1 MSRREKNKQLEK
13 SSFLT
18 SNNFNTSV
26 QKILSSTS
34 KSNLNN
40 NTNINRVKLM
50 LESHKKAF
58 HKRSLSTYQNN
69 LTSINTQTKLNLEN
83 ASKIPTPLN
92 SYFAKT
98 KKIKDNK
105 NIKIEI
111 NNSLEKKKMI
121 IIKT

>member
-1 MSRREKNKQLEK
+1 
-13 SSFLT
+13 
-18 SNNFNTSV
+18 
-26 QKILSSTS
+26 
-34 KSNLNN
+34 
-40 NTNINRVKLM
+40 M
-50 LESHKKAF
+50 LESHKKVF
-58 HKRSLSTYQNN
+58 HKRSHSTYQNN

-83 ASKIPTPLN
+83 TSKIPTPLN

-98 KKIKDNK
+98 NKIKDNK